1 MVSQDLPKGVAG
13 KKHFLKVVAQGLGL
27 QKPLS
32 ESGFPGFPRDI
43 ACKNHFS
50 KVVSQELPKGM
61 AGKKHF
67 LKVVA
72 LALVSKTISTHP
84 PQLPPMAPLQQ
95 LERILPDPL
104 KITPKPINLASRSQ
118 LNMICSKPR
127 RPKSSP
133 AWGPKNPSKSI
144 ENRAQEP
151 PN

>member
-1 MVSQDLPKGVAG
+1 M
-13 KKHFLKVVAQGLGL
+13 
-27 QKPLS
+27 
-32 ESGFPGFPRDI
+32 

-95 LERILPDPL
+95 LERILADPL

-118 LNMICSKPR
+118 LNMICNKLR
-127 RPKSSP
+127 RPNSTP

-144 ENRAQEP
+144 ENRAQGP